1 MRNFFF
7 YLAVVVGTVIP
18 FFNIPLI
25 LKIRQNKSSREFSL
39 VWTVGVCVCALAML
53 PQAILSPDLSYKL
66 FAVIN
71 FFLFSGVVFHVF
83 RYR

>member
-39 VWTVGVCVCALAML
+39 VWTVGVWVCALAML

>member
-1 MRNFFF
+1 VRNFFF

-39 VWTVGVCVCALAML
+39 VWTVGVWVCALAML

>member
-1 MRNFFF
+1 
-7 YLAVVVGTVIP
+7 VVVGTVIP

-39 VWTVGVCVCALAML
+39 VWTVGVWVCALAML